1 MDNPN
6 ITWGKWQEWMHKLD
20 SQAGWKSKLL
30 GDWEPANDYVH
41 SREEIEKS
49 FAAGNITKG
58 EAERLIRLRY
68 KLNRRGEKV
77 IEDRERDYD

>member
-1 MDNPN
+1 MARVDAQVRQSDRLEVK
-6 ITWGKWQEWMHKLD
+6 ITWR
-20 SQAGWKSKLL
+20 
-30 GDWEPANDYVH
+30 WEPANDYVH

-68 KLNRRGEKV
+68 KLNLKGERV